1 MRGSVK
7 ETANLVTRSWRG
19 RVMGTEALLLVV
31 TADAKA
37 GDAAL
42 ACAVRDLEA
51 TEQALSRFR
60 YDSELSRLNRSGTAV
75 AGERLMATV
84 REAVRAYEWS
94 GGLLDPRVIESLGRF
109 GYGEALPDAVAGE
122 VGLPEPLAPVEDIN
136 SWMVEPDRI
145 SLPQGVRLDLAGA
158 GKALGIGWAATHL
171 AGHVGL
177 LVDVG
182 GDIVALGTD
191 AEGEPWRVSVIHG
204 EDAVGLFAG
213 SALAIATSTT
223 ERRSWLVAGQKAHHL
238 IDPRTGAP
246 VRSNIASATVAAPT
260 ILEADLTA
268 KLLILEGKAALE
280 RLDSQYR
287 AIVTNREGS
296 TEVLF

>member
-1 MRGSVK
+1 ME

-19 RVMGTEALLLVV
+19 RVMGTEARLLVV
-31 TADAKA
+31 TADPKA

-42 ACAVRDLEA
+42 ACAIRDLEA

-60 YDSELSRLNRSGTAV
+60 ADSELSRLNRSGTAI
-75 AGERLMATV
+75 AGERLMTSV

-94 GGLLDPRVIESLGRF
+94 GGLLDPRVIESLERF
-109 GYGEALPDAVAGE
+109 GYRESLPDAVAGE
-122 VGLPEPLAPVEDIN
+122 VGQLEPLAPVEDMT

-145 SLPQGVRLDLAGA
+145 SLPQGVRLDLAGV
-158 GKALGIGWAATHL
+158 GKALGIGWAAAHL
-171 AGHVGL
+171 AGHAGL

-260 ILEADLTA
+260 ILEADVTA

-280 RLDSQYR
+280 RLGSQYR

>member
-1 MRGSVK
+1 ME

-19 RVMGTEALLLVV
+19 RVMGTEARLLVV
-31 TADAKA
+31 TADPEA
-37 GDAAL
+37 GDVAL

-60 YDSELSRLNRSGTAV
+60 ADSELSRLNRSGTAV
-75 AGERLMATV
+75 AGERLMASV

-94 GGLLDPRVIESLGRF
+94 GGLLDPRVIESLERF
-109 GYGEALPDAVAGE
+109 GYGESLPDAVAGE
-122 VGLPEPLAPVEDIN
+122 VGQPEPLANVEDMT
-136 SWMVEPDRI
+136 SWIEEPDRI
-145 SLPQGVRLDLAGA
+145 SLPLGVRLDLAGV

-171 AGHVGL
+171 AGHAGL

-213 SALAIATSTT
+213 SVLAIATSTT
-223 ERRSWLVAGQKAHHL
+223 ERRSWLVADQRAHHL

-280 RLDSQYR
+280 RLGSQYR

>member
-1 MRGSVK
+1 ME

-19 RVMGTEALLLVV
+19 RVMGTEARLLVV
-31 TADAKA
+31 TADPKA

-60 YDSELSRLNRSGTAV
+60 ADSELSRLNRSGTVV

-94 GGLLDPRVIESLGRF
+94 DGLLDPRVIESLERF

-145 SLPQGVRLDLAGA
+145 SLPQGVRLDLAGV
-158 GKALGIGWAATHL
+158 GKALGIGWAAAHL
-171 AGHVGL
+171 AGHAGL

-238 IDPRTGAP
+238 INPHTGAP

-260 ILEADLTA
+260 ILEADVTA
-268 KLLILEGKAALE
+268 KLLILEGKSALE
-280 RLDSQYR
+280 RLGSQYR